1 MIHKRITMLQFCLIA
16 LIAVSKSQAQAL
28 TELPLTMVI
37 GDFTLSLPAN
47 PAKIASSGNNVVIIW
62 KNGQGLIL
70 DLLDQAHLQRS
81 VSPPR
86 KMPLNNV
93 PGQIFSKSKIDP
105 ENPWFDFIMQ
115 MRPVYINGASEVDS
129 FKNGLVEVFYSN
141 SPARGFTGSAMA
153 VIHRQKD
160 AAYIL
165 MIDAKRISFET
176 FKTILG
182 TIRPTTQR

>member
-1 MIHKRITMLQFCLIA
+1 MIHKRITILQFCLIA
-16 LIAVSKSQAQAL
+16 LIAISKSQAQEL
-28 TELPLTMVI
+28 TDLPLTMVV

-47 PAKIASSGNNVVIIW
+47 PVKIASSGNNIVVIW
-62 KNGQGLIL
+62 KNRQGLIL
-70 DLLDQAHLQRS
+70 DLLDQALLQSPARS
-81 VSPPR
+81 SR
-86 KMPLNNV
+86 QMPLNKV
-93 PGQIFSKSKIDP
+93 PRQIFSKDKIDP
-105 ENPWFDFIMQ
+105 ENPWSDFIKQ
-115 MRPVYINGASEVDS
+115 MRPVYSHSASEVGS
-129 FKNGLVEVFYSN
+129 FQNGLVEVFYSN
-141 SPARGFTGSAMA
+141 SPSRGFTGSAMA